1 MMTAMKA
8 PRGRKHRK
16 RFHKRVPAGA
26 SPGTLIADPEAPRP
40 RMKVIAYGP
49 SGVVEREI
57 DDPESVRPLLASHPV
72 VWLNVDGLGDAD
84 TILAVGKVFGLHRL
98 ALEDVINVTQRPKL
112 ENYGEHQFLVARMI
126 EWVDHLETDQLS
138 LFLGRNFVV
147 TFQEKVGDPFDP
159 VRARICGGKG
169 SIRSRGPDYLAYALI
184 DATIDEYFPVLEKC
198 GERLEMLEDRILV
211 APSREDIPDVHEIK
225 HDLLTLRRAVWPMRE
240 TLSLLLRDS
249 ESLVEK
255 ETRLYLNDCYDHTV
269 QIMDLVETYREIA
282 SSLVEMYLSSLSN
295 RLNEVMKVLTMIA
308 TIFIPLTF
316 IVGVYGMNFD
326 PDASPWNMPELRWK
340 YGYVAC
346 LLFMVAVT
354 AGLLVYFRRRG
365 WLGQTARMRR
375 NALALQ
381 PVPDRPPPVAR

>member
-1 MMTAMKA
+1 MMAAMKA
-8 PRGRKHRK
+8 PRSKLRRK
-16 RFHKRVPAGA
+16 RFHKRTPAGA
-26 SPGTLIADPEAPRP
+26 SPGTLIADPQAPRP
-40 RMKVIAYGP
+40 RMNVIAYGP
-49 SGVVEREI
+49 DGLVERAIE
-57 DDPESVRPLLASHPV
+57 DPESLRPLLASDSI

-84 TILAVGKVFGLHRL
+84 TIVAVGKVFGLHRL

-112 ENYGEHQFLVARMI
+112 EDYGDHTFLVARMI

-147 TFQEKVGDPFDP
+147 TFQEKAGDPFDP
-159 VRARICGGKG
+159 VRARIRGGKG
-169 SIRSRGPDYLAYALI
+169 IIRSRGPDYLAYALV

-198 GERLEMLEDRILV
+198 GERLETLEDRILV
-211 APSREDIPDVHEIK
+211 SPSPDDIPDVHEIK
-225 HDLLTLRRAVWPMRE
+225 RDLLTLRRAVWPMRE
-240 TLSLLLRDS
+240 TLSLLLRET

-255 ETRLYLNDCYDHTV
+255 ETRFYLNDCYDHTV

-326 PDASPWNMPELRWK
+326 TRWPANMPELRWK

-354 AGLLVYFRRRG
+354 IGLVLYFRRRG
-365 WLGQTARMRR
+365 WLGKSARARR
-375 NALALQ
+375 DAALAPAL
-381 PVPDRPPPVAR
+381 DRSRPIDR